1 MQKTHIIIAVAILV
15 IIAVVIATL
24 ELTIFDDS
32 RDQPNESQTT
42 NQAQSEI
49 LTFQIEPYLED
60 CVGVSPQKCMVVN
73 SELFYDQIQGF
84 EYQEGTEYKI
94 TVRQIPV
101 AEPVPQDASAY
112 TYELVEIL
120 EEN

>member
-1 MQKTHIIIAVAILV
+1 MKKNYIIISV
-15 IIAVVIATL
+15 AVVIIVAVVLAVIEFT
-24 ELTIFDDS
+24 TIFDS
-32 RDQPNESQTT
+32 EPSESQT
-42 NQAQSEI
+42 NSQAQGEI
-49 LTFQIEPYLED
+49 LTFQIASYLED
-60 CVGVSPQKCMVVN
+60 CIGVSPQKCMVIN
-73 SELFYDQIQGF
+73 NELFYDQIQGF
-84 EYQEGTEYKI
+84 EYQEGTEYTI